1 MEMEANVENSEVGVD
16 VELVGGPFAVI
27 ESDPGV
33 FTSLIRKLGI
43 QGIEVEEIYD
53 IQSTLDQLK
62 PKGLILCFVW
72 SHDKHHPNDFLDPAA
87 QNVWYANQVI
97 DDACASL
104 AILNV
109 LFNCP
114 GVNLGEELSA
124 FKAETSEMS
133 PIMKGL
139 AISNLHSLR
148 AAQNSLASRCLGSDE
163 RGRGNNP

>member
-1 MEMEANVENSEVGVD
+1 M
-16 VELVGGPFAVI
+16 
-27 ESDPGV
+27 
-33 FTSLIRKLGI
+33 
-43 QGIEVEEIYD
+43 EEIYD

-114 GVNLGEELSA
+114 GVNLGEELST
-124 FKAETSEMS
+124 FKTETSEMS
-133 PIMKGL
+133 PVVRFHPSMLYLGAIEPLEKMKGL

-148 AAQNSLASRCLGSDE
+148 AAQNSLARYGLHFSVSRHV
-163 RGRGNNP
+163 